1 MLSGSSKTHQ
11 TFFASTANE
20 TTGKINKQYS
30 TLREY
35 FYLQQTN
42 KQLTEENARLR
53 NLLTDNFVN
62 LDTANIT
69 QVDSLVRDTLNRVRK
84 FTYLSARVVG
94 NTISFP
100 ANYLMLERGAKQGVK
115 KDMSVVSPQGIVGVV
130 VEVSDNY
137 CKVMS
142 VLHRNSKVSAM
153 LKKGATSGDIEWD
166 GLDPHFVTMKKV
178 SKSSAVAKGDTVL
191 TSNYSAK
198 FPVNIM
204 VGTVEDVKQDPG
216 TSFFNLKIKTATDF
230 FSVQYVY
237 LVQNVRYDEQT
248 ILEKKKDTK
257 INE

>member
-1 MLSGSSKTHQ
+1 
-11 TFFASTANE
+11 
-20 TTGKINKQYS
+20 
-30 TLREY
+30 
-35 FYLQQTN
+35 
-42 KQLTEENARLR
+42 
-53 NLLTDNFVN
+53 
-62 LDTANIT
+62 
-69 QVDSLVRDTLNRVRK
+69 
-84 FTYLSARVVG
+84 
-94 NTISFP
+94 
-100 ANYLMLERGAKQGVK
+100 
-115 KDMSVVSPQGIVGVV
+115 MSVVSPQGIVGVV

-153 LKKGATSGDIEWD
+153 LKKGGTSGDIEWD

-198 FPVNIM
+198 FPGNIM
-204 VGTVEDVKQDPG
+204 VGTVVDVKQDPG

-230 FSVQYVY
+230 FSIQYVY
-237 LVQNVRYDEQT
+237 LVQNVRYEEQT